1 MSSRRTIGFSAENPI
16 SMADIRDYID
26 VFEIENREMFMYLI
40 AEMDHEYLM
49 TKYKERPK
57 VDKSQNDLMQG
68 NKF

>member
-1 MSSRRTIGFSAENPI
+1 LSSRRTIGFSAENPI

>member
-49 TKYKERPK
+49 TKYKDRPK